1 MDIIDLYDLK
11 KKESSG
17 SPSCAINF
25 PPEGGLSVALGSFDG
40 VHLGHAALI
49 NRAVENARENHRAS
63 AVWTFSDDPSVI
75 PGKYGMKSLTTLDE
89 KLGLIASLG
98 VDYAVLARFEDVRDL
113 SPEEFIG
120 MLTTGCVA
128 KAVVCGFNYSFGKN
142 GAGKPDRLRES
153 FGENC
158 FVVDPVCVD
167 GEVVSSSA
175 IRGLLEAGD
184 AEGASKLLGHDFF
197 IDFPVVHG
205 KELGRTIG
213 LPTINQNFPDG
224 ILIPKEGIYAGRV
237 EIAGQEYVGVSNVGT
252 RPTVD
257 DSGRVNCET
266 HIIGFDGWL
275 YDERVK
281 VGLAKRLRGEIKFP
295 DIESLREQIERDA
308 RAAEEYFRK
317 TK

>member
-1 MDIIDLYDLK
+1 MDIIDLHDLK

-17 SPSCAINF
+17 SPSCAIHL
-25 PPEGGLSVALGSFDG
+25 PGSGLSVALGSFDG

-63 AVWTFSDDPSVI
+63 AVWTFSDDPAVI

-120 MLTTGCVA
+120 MLRNDCCA
-128 KAVVCGFNYSFGKN
+128 KAVVCGFNYSFGKR
-142 GAGKPDRLRES
+142 GAGKPDKLRES

-175 IRGLLEAGD
+175 IRSLLEAGD
-184 AEGASKLLGHDFF
+184 AEGASRLLGHDFF
-197 IDFPVVHG
+197 INFPVVHG

-237 EIAGQEYVGVSNVGT
+237 EIAGREYVGVSNVGT